1 VEVLLNNVGLAD
13 VGAPSS
19 QQAKASARQRARIT
33 PHSDV
38 HLAEPCELVTL
49 APRSV
54 LVMRFRS
61 TAADLPRGFFHRYDA
76 MRRYL
81 SEQGQ
86 APLSAPFAIYDNV
99 DGNAADV
106 EAGFVVSSDAQGS
119 GEMLVKQL
127 PGATVAVMVHAG
139 DYSSI
144 EPSYFRLLEW
154 MHELGM
160 ERSGRFMETYLNS
173 PMDTPTERLRTQLM
187 VPVGPQSANDG

>member
-1 VEVLLNNVGLAD
+1 MA
-13 VGAPSS
+13 SS
-19 QQAKASARQRARIT
+19 QQSKATARHRARAALR
-33 PHSDV
+33 SEV
-38 HLAEPCELVTL
+38 NVAEPCELVTL

-76 MRRYL
+76 MLRYL
-81 SEQGQ
+81 HEQGC

-106 EAGFVVSSDAQGS
+106 EAGFVVPSHVQGS
-119 GEMLVKQL
+119 GDMQVKQL

-139 DYSSI
+139 DYSDI
-144 EPSYFRLLEW
+144 EPSYFRVLEW

-173 PMDTPTERLRTQLM
+173 PTDTPTERLRTQLM
-187 VPVGPQSANDG
+187 VPVGPQSANDR

>member
-1 VEVLLNNVGLAD
+1 MSNGLANAG
-13 VGAPSS
+13 VASH
-19 QQAKASARQRARIT
+19 QQSNATAARRTRAERHDK
-33 PHSDV
+33 PGFG
-38 HLAEPCELVTL
+38 EPCELVTL

-76 MRRYL
+76 MLRCL

-86 APLSAPFAIYDNV
+86 APLSEPFAIYDNV

-106 EAGFVVSSDAQGS
+106 EAGFVVASEVQGS
-119 GEMLVKQL
+119 GDMIVKQL
-127 PGATVAVMVHAG
+127 PGATVAVLVHSG
-139 DYSSI
+139 DYSNI

-154 MHELGM
+154 VNELGL

-173 PMDTPTERLRTQLM
+173 PLDTPSERLRTQLM
-187 VPVGPQSANDG
+187 VPVGPQSANDR

>member
-1 VEVLLNNVGLAD
+1 MEVLLNNVGLAD
-13 VGAPSS
+13 AGMASS
-19 QQAKASARQRARIT
+19 QQSKATARQRTRAAL
-33 PHSDV
+33 HSEANV
-38 HLAEPCELVTL
+38 AEPCELVTL

-81 SEQGQ
+81 REQGH

-106 EAGFVVSSDAQGS
+106 EAGFVVSSDVQGC
-119 GEMLVKQL
+119 GDMLVKQL
-127 PGATVAVMVHAG
+127 PGATVAVLVHAG
-139 DYSSI
+139 DYSNI

-160 ERSGRFMETYLNS
+160 ERSGRFMETYLND
-173 PMDTPTERLRTQLM
+173 PTDTPTERLRTQLM
-187 VPVGPQSANDG
+187 VPVGPQSANDR

>member
-1 VEVLLNNVGLAD
+1 LSNVGLAD
-13 VGAPSS
+13 AGLASS
-19 QQAKASARQRARIT
+19 QQSKATARHRAR
-33 PHSDV
+33 PVLRSEANV
-38 HLAEPCELVTL
+38 AEPCELVTL

-76 MRRYL
+76 MLRYL

-86 APLSAPFAIYDNV
+86 APLSPPFAIYDNV

-106 EAGFVVSSDAQGS
+106 EAGFVVSSNVQGS
-119 GEMLVKQL
+119 GDMLVKQL

-139 DYSSI
+139 DYSDI
-144 EPSYFRLLEW
+144 EPSYFRVLEW
-154 MHELGM
+154 MHQLGM

-173 PMDTPTERLRTQLM
+173 PIDTPTERLRTQLM
-187 VPVGPQSANDG
+187 VPVGPQSANDR

>member
-1 VEVLLNNVGLAD
+1 MA
-13 VGAPSS
+13 SS
-19 QQAKASARQRARIT
+19 QQSKATARHRARAVLR
-33 PHSDV
+33 SEV
-38 HLAEPCELVTL
+38 NVAEPCELVTL

-76 MRRYL
+76 MLRHL
-81 SEQGQ
+81 HEQGYE
-86 APLSAPFAIYDNV
+86 PLSAPFAIYDNV

-106 EAGFVVSSDAQGS
+106 EAGFVVPSHVQGS
-119 GEMLVKQL
+119 GDMQVKQL

-139 DYSSI
+139 DYSDI
-144 EPSYFRLLEW
+144 EPSYFRVLEW

-187 VPVGPQSANDG
+187 VPVGPQSANDR

>member
-1 VEVLLNNVGLAD
+1 MNNVGLAD
-13 VGAPSS
+13 AGSTS
-19 QQAKASARQRARIT
+19 IQQAKAVRQRARVALQ
-33 PHSDV
+33 SAA

-76 MRRYL
+76 MLRYL
-81 SEQGQ
+81 SEQHQ

-106 EAGFVVSSDAQGS
+106 EAGFVVSSHVQGS
-119 GEMLVKQL
+119 ADMLVKQL
-127 PGATVAVMVHAG
+127 PGATVAVLVHAG

-144 EPSYFRLLEW
+144 EPSYFRLLAW
-154 MHELGM
+154 MNELGM

-173 PMDTPTERLRTQLM
+173 PIDTATDRLRTQLM
-187 VPVGPQSANDG
+187 VPVGPQSANDR